1 MIPFHVAIH
10 CLDWKPEMTAFPNLL
25 GVGGQTVASPA
36 YRWRGATRRDDPH
49 ILFQLT
55 LEGRGIFIQGG
66 RRYEVAPGFGFLC
79 QSHNPGISY
88 HYPRGGGAPWTF
100 VYLCFTGYSAMAMAE
115 VLVRQHGPI
124 YALDTSGVLVSRMKG
139 YADLAPAGSLV
150 SSVADGADLV
160 VTLLHKLL
168 ISSQNSRREAPRAR
182 RHEQKPFQ
190 ADEVVGLHPQGER
203 T

>member
-79 QSHNPGISY
+79 QSHNPGIAY
-88 HYPRGGGAPWTF
+88 HYPRGGRDPWTF
-100 VYLCFTGYSAMAMAE
+100 LYLCFVGRSAMAMAE
-115 VLVRQHGPI
+115 DLVRQHGPI
-124 YALDTSGVLVSRMKG
+124 SALDTSDALISRMKG

-190 ADEVVGLHPQGER
+190 ADEVVGLQLQGER

>member
-100 VYLCFTGYSAMAMAE
+100 LYLCFVGRSAMAMAE
-115 VLVRQHGPI
+115 DLVRQHGPI
-124 YALDTSGVLVSRMKG
+124 YALDTSDALISRMKG
-139 YADLAPAGSLV
+139 YADFAPEGSLV

-168 ISSQNSRREAPRAR
+168 ISAQPASRGKKTHPPAPERSFHAC
-182 RHEQKPFQ
+182 ET
-190 ADEVVGLHPQGER
+190 ADVQPQGER

>member
-79 QSHNPGISY
+79 QSHNPGIAY
-88 HYPRGGGAPWTF
+88 HYPRGGRDPWTF

-150 SSVADGADLV
+150 ASVADGADLV

-168 ISSQNSRREAPRAR
+168 ISSQNSWREAPRAR

>member
-1 MIPFHVAIH
+1 MIPFHVTIH

-25 GVGGQTVASPA
+25 GVGGQTVSSPA
-36 YRWRGATRRDDPH
+36 YRWRGATRRDSPH

-55 LEGRGIFIQGG
+55 LEGCGYSSRGAAYDV
-66 RRYEVAPGFGFLC
+66 RPGFGFLC

-88 HYPRGGGAPWTF
+88 HYPRGGRDPWTF
-100 VYLCFTGYSAMAMAE
+100 LSLCFVGRSAMAMAE
-115 VLVRQHGPI
+115 DLVRQHGPI
-124 YALDTSGVLVSRMKG
+124 YALDTSDALISRMKG

-168 ISSQNSRREAPRAR
+168 ISAQPASHGKTPAHDPPPPKNLQVGRA
-182 RHEQKPFQ
+182 
-190 ADEVVGLHPQGER
+190 ADMQPQGER